1 MADRTPLRAATPN
14 DIGDDDPFA
23 ELTRIMGF
31 DPREPVKSQET
42 SLKPNEPATGEDFEI
57 DLEKELM
64 GEFGDADEMQDAHF
78 MPADA
83 VAPIDHAVSEEH
95 QAEVPDFDFGE
106 EIATSLEQATEP
118 HSHDQPQVP
127 HVMLREPDVASEDV
141 DFDEVV
147 ARSFGDDFGVDS
159 AQADDLSDALEAV
172 PAVASESY
180 EQDGPETEFAIETQA
195 EPLTQADESR
205 GDFLDGFDRSAEE
218 GDPDFN
224 ADAEWADLEAAIDS
238 NASHAPALEPDPF
251 DGDFELDLHS
261 ELEAST
267 RPAEDHDDHK
277 APGVGDTIISPTAV
291 EMEPPHD
298 DTTLEDE
305 LNALLNRMSAKPAV
319 SPVAAEVLQ
328 VPPTETEADD
338 SHRLIGDQQKHDLAP
353 LPQHHQSDV
362 DFGGEADIE
371 FDDDAFLAALN
382 EDEPAS
388 ETYSDI
394 SPKQPRVDD
403 SVAAL
408 PATASSGTPLEVS
421 GDWGSETP
429 LGQQHF
435 APEVAPA
442 YGPVPRSEM
451 PEVETVEVPE
461 RVIALADDLDIP
473 DFTFEDK
480 AGEAPV
486 FDDIDADFAGLLNE
500 MNDTEPT
507 AVTSRAVS
515 YDDDAYEAGFKHDH
529 VEAPAYGEQR
539 PSVLPD
545 GTMAAATAAYG
556 ASAVAGFAASRSTDE
571 PSFSSGATG
580 MDNLDYDPSFDE
592 VISAP
597 DAATADA
604 TRQPSNRGLM
614 LAAVVGAVAVI
625 GGVGAFALSFGGS
638 DGSGAP
644 VLIKADNQP
653 IKVKPENPGGTV
665 IPNQDNKV
673 YDVVANGAKPAAPE
687 QKKLVADAQEP
698 VDVNARPP
706 LTDSEQPAA
715 EDVGAGQKSEARLL
729 PSEPVAD
736 ETESKAVAAVAPRK
750 VKTLIVKPD
759 GTLVPREE
767 AEPAVSVAAGEP
779 ADPAPQ
785 HVVNASSEDQTG
797 AVPQTAKADTQGSQ
811 MPETAPVAPER
822 PADQPVDIVG
832 EVKPETVASIAPEN
846 TASGGWAMQIA
857 SQPSVESAQKTY
869 QNLSRRYESIL
880 GGHDAKIVKAE
891 IAGKGTFY
899 RVRIAANSRDDA
911 INLCT
916 SYKAAG
922 GNCFVSK

>member
-1 MADRTPLRAATPN
+1 
-14 DIGDDDPFA
+14 
-23 ELTRIMGF
+23 
-31 DPREPVKSQET
+31 
-42 SLKPNEPATGEDFEI
+42 
-57 DLEKELM
+57 
-64 GEFGDADEMQDAHF
+64 
-78 MPADA
+78 
-83 VAPIDHAVSEEH
+83 
-95 QAEVPDFDFGE
+95 
-106 EIATSLEQATEP
+106 
-118 HSHDQPQVP
+118 
-127 HVMLREPDVASEDV
+127 
-141 DFDEVV
+141 
-147 ARSFGDDFGVDS
+147 
-159 AQADDLSDALEAV
+159 
-172 PAVASESY
+172 
-180 EQDGPETEFAIETQA
+180 
-195 EPLTQADESR
+195 
-205 GDFLDGFDRSAEE
+205 
-218 GDPDFN
+218 
-224 ADAEWADLEAAIDS
+224 
-238 NASHAPALEPDPF
+238 
-251 DGDFELDLHS
+251 
-261 ELEAST
+261 
-267 RPAEDHDDHK
+267 
-277 APGVGDTIISPTAV
+277 
-291 EMEPPHD
+291 
-298 DTTLEDE
+298 
-305 LNALLNRMSAKPAV
+305 
-319 SPVAAEVLQ
+319 
-328 VPPTETEADD
+328 
-338 SHRLIGDQQKHDLAP
+338 
-353 LPQHHQSDV
+353 
-362 DFGGEADIE
+362 
-371 FDDDAFLAALN
+371 
-382 EDEPAS
+382 
-388 ETYSDI
+388 
-394 SPKQPRVDD
+394 
-403 SVAAL
+403 
-408 PATASSGTPLEVS
+408 
-421 GDWGSETP
+421 
-429 LGQQHF
+429 
-435 APEVAPA
+435 
-442 YGPVPRSEM
+442 M

-461 RVIALADDLDIP
+461 RVIVLADDLDIP
-473 DFTFEDK
+473 DFAFEDK

-500 MNDTEPT
+500 MNDAEPT

-545 GTMAAATAAYG
+545 GAMAAATAAYG
-556 ASAVAGFAASRSTDE
+556 ASAAAGFAASRSTDE
-571 PSFSSGATG
+571 PSFSSGAAG

-592 VISAP
+592 EMSVP

-604 TRQPSNRGLM
+604 ARQPSNRGLM

-706 LTDSEQPAA
+706 LADSEQPAA
-715 EDVGAGQKSEARLL
+715 EDVGSGQKSEARLL

-785 HVVNASSEDQTG
+785 HVVNTSSEDQTG
-797 AVPQTAKADTQGSQ
+797 TVPQTASADAQRSQ
-811 MPETAPVAPER
+811 MPETAPVAPQR

-846 TASGGWAMQIA
+846 AASGGWAMQIA